1 MTDKTQRDRLL
12 RFVFGIILWLIGF
25 YEPFN
30 QLMSFDSTESDVPT
44 WPLILLF
51 VFYVSLLVQFHPFLT
66 FRSAFIRSV
75 IIAQLSR
82 YSYSKHLYGILEEKF
97 FINEWFIVRQL
108 VERKLREEI
117 LSQNLKNQVFWES
130 LIERFSM
137 SIVFN
142 EFWDNRRLERVKTLE
157 IGFFQRLARRWKKFL
172 NGNKKNVYLV
182 PFPERISI
190 SERIEKWCWSDGF
203 SLYVRRGDTFM
214 PTRYGSVPVS
224 EWKSQWL
231 LEEENAQMR
240 SFLIREIGWEKI
252 VEELQSNEIDTW
264 KEYQLITIPNL
275 ELEDEEVRLLK
286 MICPSTG
293 HIHVLRVPPDIS
305 SAKNAITWCNW
316 GIAPEYFTN
325 QT

>member
-1 MTDKTQRDRLL
+1 LAKLTDKTQRDRLL

-172 NGNKKNVYLV
+172 NGNKKNRL
-182 PFPERISI
+182 PA
-190 SERIEKWCWSDGF
+190 K
-203 SLYVRRGDTFM
+203 VRSKD
-214 PTRYGSVPVS
+214 
-224 EWKSQWL
+224 
-231 LEEENAQMR
+231 
-240 SFLIREIGWEKI
+240 
-252 VEELQSNEIDTW
+252 VE
-264 KEYQLITIPNL
+264 
-275 ELEDEEVRLLK
+275 
-286 MICPSTG
+286 
-293 HIHVLRVPPDIS
+293 
-305 SAKNAITWCNW
+305 
-316 GIAPEYFTN
+316 
-325 QT
+325 